1 MRTLRDTDY
10 FPSPDQLERCSLGFP
25 SERAQES
32 TRASVGTAAKMAL
45 PPRTRARPNGQPD
58 PASTIERKPPR
69 HVKFAC
75 TMEKSA
81 PHRVLAA
88 RGWREV
94 DDDSWDWD
102 VMWADTGWVHDN
114 VTYNVTTQPQRLRE
128 NQRVNHFP
136 NHVELTRK
144 DLLAKNVKRAKRQ
157 AEKDGADPA
166 EFDFIPKTYVLP
178 GEGQMLLRE
187 VREKGGTWI
196 MKPIGRAQGTGIFLV
211 NKVKQIEDWLKRRG
225 TEAAENKLSDDYVC
239 QRYVDDPYLVDD
251 RKFDM
256 RIYVLVLSYQ
266 PLKVYLYREGFAR
279 FTNTPY
285 STAKSDLKNPY
296 VHLTNH
302 AIQKRDVDYDP
313 SVDDLK
319 MPIQDLYTH
328 MRSTHG
334 QDAADR
340 CFAGMHGVIINALRS
355 VSQVMINDK
364 HCYELYGYDIMIDAE
379 LRPWLIEVNASPSMS
394 SDSQSDADLKAA
406 LLDDTF
412 TCLDAE
418 EVFEG
423 RTPPRVGGFD
433 LVCEDGKLTRTAEWG
448 GLPTLLG
455 ADNSDRLEALERLR
469 RWCKKGKA
477 GEERAKARS
486 AALVAATGMPPIVH
500 W

>member
-1 MRTLRDTDY
+1 
-10 FPSPDQLERCSLGFP
+10 
-25 SERAQES
+25 
-32 TRASVGTAAKMAL
+32 
-45 PPRTRARPNGQPD
+45 
-58 PASTIERKPPR
+58 
-69 HVKFAC
+69 
-75 TMEKSA
+75 
-81 PHRVLAA
+81 
-88 RGWREV
+88 
-94 DDDSWDWD
+94 
-102 VMWADTGWVHDN
+102 
-114 VTYNVTTQPQRLRE
+114 
-128 NQRVNHFP
+128 
-136 NHVELTRK
+136 
-144 DLLAKNVKRAKRQ
+144 
-157 AEKDGADPA
+157 
-166 EFDFIPKTYVLP
+166 
-178 GEGQMLLRE
+178 
-187 VREKGGTWI
+187 
-196 MKPIGRAQGTGIFLV
+196 
-211 NKVKQIEDWLKRRG
+211 
-225 TEAAENKLSDDYVC
+225 
-239 QRYVDDPYLVDD
+239 
-251 RKFDM
+251 M

-328 MRSTHG
+328 MRSAHG

-394 SDSQSDADLKAA
+394 SDSQSDVDLKAA